1 MCGIVGGYKFKSREP
16 FQEAQI
22 KTALQNLRQR
32 GPDDE
37 GIFSKEHVFL
47 GHRRLS
53 IIDTSQA
60 GHQPMQDAS
69 GRYTLVFNGEIYN
82 YQTIRK
88 SLERKGVEF
97 NSHSDTEVVL
107 YALIQYG
114 IDAVESFNG
123 FFAFAFYDR
132 FIDRMLIVRD
142 RMGIKPLY
150 YYNSGDQLLFS
161 SEIKGITPFQPALSL
176 DASALWAYFQLN
188 YIPAPLTIYKNVKKL
203 KPGHFIEIKNGELKT
218 DRYYTI
224 SEAGKQNRSERKIPD
239 YASAQSKLKIL
250 LDDAVRQRLISDV
263 PLGAFLSGGIDS
275 SVITALATNHTD
287 HLNTFSIG
295 YKDDPFFD
303 ETKYAELVAD
313 KYKTNHTS
321 FYLTRDDLFNHLFS
335 VLDYLD
341 EPFADSSAL
350 VVNILSRMTRQ
361 KVTVALSG
369 DGADELFAGYHKYYG
384 EWLARQGGF
393 KKTLIGSLLPLW
405 EMMPKS
411 RDNALT
417 NRFRQFHRFAEAVK
431 MQPKERYWRWCG
443 FLSKQA
449 ALDLFSDEIKYE
461 LQNGMSAEFESMQ
474 NDYTRFIKNPGGLNN
489 VLMADTHLVLPD
501 DMLTKV
507 DRMSMANSLEVRVPF
522 LDHRIVEFVFGLPA
536 SFKIN
541 NNMKKRILQE
551 TFRDLLPEALF
562 NRPKQGFEVP
572 LRKWF
577 RQDLSS
583 YLEEKVIQRDML
595 EAQGIFNPDAIN
607 RLYGQLHSK
616 DPGDAHASI
625 YALMVFQHWCG
636 NNKLN

>member
-97 NSHSDTEVVL
+97 NSYSDTEVVL

-474 NDYTRFIKNPGGLNN
+474 NDYTRFIKNPGSLNN

-522 LDHRIVEFVFGLPA
+522 LDHRIVEFVFGLPV

-625 YALMVFQHWCG
+625 YALMVFQHWWG